1 MPLVDPAARL
11 RIIVLGYV
19 VRGPLGGLAW
29 HHLHYVA
36 GLAALG
42 HDVWFL
48 EDSDDYPG
56 CYNPILDRTGTDA
69 GYGLDFARRA
79 FERIDMA
86 ERWAYYDARKQAWL
100 GPASGSAMR
109 ICRSADIVINVSGV
123 NPLRPWIQD
132 VGVRVFID
140 TDPGFTQA
148 RNIREE
154 RVKRRV
160 LEHTVF
166 FTFAEQVGRGATLPD
181 DGISWRPT
189 RQPVMLDLW
198 PSRPPQPDGC
208 FTTVM
213 VWESY
218 PPIDVDGVP
227 LGLKAQS
234 FGPYLELPRR
244 TDIALELALGG
255 ATAPRDLLSANGWRI
270 RDPRGPTRTLDSYQD
285 YIGSSLGEFAIAK
298 HGYVVTRSG
307 WFSERSANYLATGR
321 PVVAQDTGFSNIFPT
336 GEGLLAFSTPRE
348 ALHALRDVRSAYDT
362 HRARAREIAETY
374 FDSQVILT
382 RLLEQSFAHSRSPR
396 Q

>member
-1 MPLVDPAARL
+1 MRPVDPVACL

-48 EDSDDYPG
+48 EDSDDYPS
-56 CYNPILDRTGTDA
+56 CYNPILDTTSIDA
-69 GYGLDFARRA
+69 SYGLDFARRS

-86 ERWAYYDARKQAWL
+86 ERWAYYDAHNQAWH
-100 GPASGSAMR
+100 GPAAGAVMQ

-148 RNIREE
+148 RNILQEQA
-154 RVKRRV
+154 KRRV
-160 LEHTVF
+160 LEHTGF
-166 FTFAEQVGRGATLPD
+166 FTFAERIGRGAALPD

-198 PSRPPQPDGC
+198 PSRPPQPGGR

-218 PPIDVDGVP
+218 PPIDVDGVQ

-234 FGPYLELPRR
+234 FGPYLELPRK
-244 TDIALELALGG
+244 TDFVLEIALGG
-255 ATAPRDLLSANGWRI
+255 ATAPRDQLAANGWRI
-270 RDPRGPTRTLDSYQD
+270 RDPRVPTRTLDSYQD
-285 YIGSSLGEFAIAK
+285 YIGSSVGEFAIAK

-321 PVVAQDTGFSNIFPT
+321 PVVAQDTGFANIFPT
-336 GEGLLAFSTPRE
+336 GEGLLAFSTPQE
-348 ALHALRDVRSAYDT
+348 ALEALCNVRSAYDK

-374 FDSQVILT
+374 FDSKVILT
-382 RLLEQSFAHSRSPR
+382 RLLEQSFAHSRAPR
-396 Q
+396 

>member
-1 MPLVDPAARL
+1 MRRVDPAARL

-19 VRGPLGGLAW
+19 VRGPLGGHAW
-29 HHLHYVA
+29 HHLHYVT
-36 GLAALG
+36 GLASLG

-48 EDSDDYPG
+48 EDSDDYPS
-56 CYNPILDRTGTDA
+56 CYNPLLDTTSTDA
-69 GYGLDFARRA
+69 SYGLDFARLA
-79 FERIDMA
+79 FVRIGLAD
-86 ERWAYYDARKQAWL
+86 RWAYYDAHKQVWH
-100 GPASGSAMR
+100 GPAAGAVMQ
-109 ICRSADIVINVSGV
+109 ICRSADIVINVSGA
-123 NPLRPWIQD
+123 NPLRPWLQD

-148 RNIREE
+148 ENIKNE
-154 RVKRRV
+154 RAKRRV

-166 FTFAEQVGRGATLPD
+166 FTFAEQVGRGANLPD
-181 DGISWRPT
+181 DGIYWRPT
-189 RQPVMLDLW
+189 RQPVMLELW
-198 PSRPPQPDGC
+198 PTRPSRPDGC

-218 PPIDVDGVP
+218 PPIDVDGMQ

-244 TDIALELALGG
+244 TDFTLELALGG
-255 ATAPRDLLSANGWRI
+255 PTAPRDQLAANGWRI
-270 RDPRGPTRTLDSYQD
+270 RDPRMPTRTLDSYQD

-321 PVVAQDTGFSNIFPT
+321 PVVAQDTGFANIIPS
-336 GEGLLAFSTPRE
+336 GEGLLAFSTPEE
-348 ALHALRDVRSAYDT
+348 AIHALRKVMSAYDT

-374 FDSQVILT
+374 FDSKVILT
-382 RLLEQSFAHSRSPR
+382 QLLEQSFAHSRMPR
-396 Q
+396 